1 MRLRALLFDFDGT
14 ILDTESSEF
23 ASWQAVYREHGC
35 ELGLA
40 EWLPCIGTAENVFD
54 PLEALEQQ
62 LGRSLERERVEAGRR
77 EAHLVEL
84 DKLTVLAGVAEYI
97 REAERRGVALAVAS
111 SSSRAWVE
119 GHLGRLGL
127 LERFAVIRCRDDVR
141 RTKPDPELFLAAV
154 RGLGVR
160 PGEAVAIEDSLNG
173 VRAAKA
179 AGLFTVAVPG
189 PMTRSLDFAAADL
202 VVGSLLELPLSELVS
217 RHSAQQAS

>member
-40 EWLPCIGTAENVFD
+40 EWLPCIGTAENAFD
-54 PLEALEQQ
+54 PLEAL
-62 LGRSLERERVEAGRR
+62 
-77 EAHLVEL
+77 LVEL

-160 PGEAVAIEDSLNG
+160 PGEAVAIEDAPP
-173 VRAAKA
+173 R
-179 AGLFTVAVPG
+179 P
-189 PMTRSLDFAAADL
+189 P
-202 VVGSLLELPLSELVS
+202 GSLPW
-217 RHSAQQAS
+217 RCRGR